1 METGSRSRI
10 AATLNNIGLMLH
22 EVGSNSEAETF
33 YLRALFV
40 EPKYAIAL
48 NNLGVVRAALGR
60 HDAAIECYRQALA
73 IDGRYAEASNNLG
86 CAFHALNK
94 PDEALAAFRSAAQ
107 ADVQHE
113 SAAVNVVRTLLLLN
127 RENAAVA
134 ECRAIMARETLSPET
149 CMFLGQTFRDGQ
161 LLEDATAA
169 YVRVT
174 KDNPDYADA
183 YAALAATRQELG
195 DVASARSLLR
205 HAISLSPDTPGY
217 YRGLALNMRF
227 TADDPCFV
235 QLERMVDQLPDMD
248 VPQKVQLHFALGRAL
263 ADVGRKTEG
272 FAHLLAGNEL
282 KRQGIGYDEAAE
294 LSRFKDIEAVFSE
307 AFVSVPPPFQSG
319 SELPVFIVGMPRS
332 GSTLIEQILT
342 SHPDVFAGGE
352 MREFE
357 AAVDRAAKKVGAT
370 SLAGLAQR
378 WGKDDLCEIAAQY
391 LGHIIGCSRQAA
403 AKKAVLRITDKRLD
417 NIFHVGLIRLLF
429 PRAKIIHAR
438 RDPVDTCLSCF
449 SLLFKDAEFTYDLGE
464 LGRRFRAY
472 QSLMA
477 HWHRVLP
484 KGSILDVQ
492 YEDVV
497 ADMETQAR
505 RITAHCGLEWDPACL
520 RFHENKRPVRTASVV
535 QVRRPIY
542 ATSVGRWRPDKAVL
556 RPLLDALNPPC
567 VGSP

>member
-294 LSRFKDIEAVFSE
+294 LSRF
-307 AFVSVPPPFQSG
+307 
-319 SELPVFIVGMPRS
+319 
-332 GSTLIEQILT
+332 
-342 SHPDVFAGGE
+342 
-352 MREFE
+352 
-357 AAVDRAAKKVGAT
+357 
-370 SLAGLAQR
+370 
-378 WGKDDLCEIAAQY
+378 
-391 LGHIIGCSRQAA
+391 
-403 AKKAVLRITDKRLD
+403 
-417 NIFHVGLIRLLF
+417 
-429 PRAKIIHAR
+429 
-438 RDPVDTCLSCF
+438 
-449 SLLFKDAEFTYDLGE
+449 
-464 LGRRFRAY
+464 
-472 QSLMA
+472 
-477 HWHRVLP
+477 
-484 KGSILDVQ
+484 
-492 YEDVV
+492 
-497 ADMETQAR
+497 
-505 RITAHCGLEWDPACL
+505 
-520 RFHENKRPVRTASVV
+520 
-535 QVRRPIY
+535 
-542 ATSVGRWRPDKAVL
+542 
-556 RPLLDALNPPC
+556 
-567 VGSP
+567 